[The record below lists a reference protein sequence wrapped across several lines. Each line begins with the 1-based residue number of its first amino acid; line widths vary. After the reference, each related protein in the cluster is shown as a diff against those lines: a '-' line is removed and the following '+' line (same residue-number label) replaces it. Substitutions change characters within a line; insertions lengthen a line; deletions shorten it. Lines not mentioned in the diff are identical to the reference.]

1 MNGCKLP
8 ENRRLVGARINEL
21 RRTQGLSLRKLAQ
34 MVNMDY
40 AYICNIE
47 SGQANPTLDSLSK
60 IAGCGPRCRGH
71 RALRAPS
78 NIDYAMSR
86 STRVQDEPNA
96 MAMPCLVLPTG

>member
-1 MNGCKLP
+1 MDASCQQNW
-8 ENRRLVGARINEL
+8 RLVGARINEL

-60 IAGCGPRCRGH
+60 IAAGLDVEVIELLEP
-71 RALRAPS
+71 PS

-86 STRVQDEPNA
+86 VD
-96 MAMPCLVLPTG
+96 

>member
-1 MNGCKLP
+1 MDTQCMQ
-8 ENRRLVGARINEL
+8 NRRLVGARINEL

-60 IAGCGPRCRGH
+60 IAAG
-71 RALRAPS
+71 LDVEVIEIFESPS
-78 NIDYAMSR
+78 NIDYAMSK
-86 STRVQDEPNA
+86 VD
-96 MAMPCLVLPTG
+96 